1 MFEDGELI
9 RRYAEEQSEGAVS
22 ELVQR
27 RVPLVYSAALRH
39 LAGDAH
45 AAADVTQLVF
55 TALARQAPSLVHCR
69 VLPGWLY
76 ATTRTVAVDYIR
88 SEHLRR
94 AREQEA
100 HATHALHSAS
110 PPPASDRLRPLL
122 YGAMDQ
128 LRQNEREAV

>member
-1 MFEDGELI
+1 MFEDAELI
-9 RRYAEEQSEGAVS
+9 RRYAEEQSEGAFS

-27 RVPLVYSAALRH
+27 HVPLVYSAALRH

-76 ATTRTVAVDYIR
+76 ATTRNVAVDYIR
-88 SEHLRR
+88 SYHRRQPRCQPYPAYEHIQNCRRGR
-94 AREQEA
+94 ARPRA
-100 HATHALHSAS
+100 RNRNH
-110 PPPASDRLRPLL
+110 R
-122 YGAMDQ
+122 
-128 LRQNEREAV
+128 